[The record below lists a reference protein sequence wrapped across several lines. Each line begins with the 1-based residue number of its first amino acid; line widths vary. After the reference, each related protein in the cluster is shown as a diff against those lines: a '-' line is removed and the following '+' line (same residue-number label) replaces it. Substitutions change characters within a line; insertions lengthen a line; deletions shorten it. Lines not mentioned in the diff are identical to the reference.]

1 MNYDMNLIKYHK
13 NVFFRI
19 ASVILIV
26 CFTLFGFTACA
37 GTTDSKD
44 NNDDKRGSV
53 PADLYGQH
61 SESQGFLHCYKE
73 HGK

>member
-26 CFTLFGFTACA
+26 CFTLFWVY
-37 GTTDSKD
+37 
-44 NNDDKRGSV
+44 R
-53 PADLYGQH
+53 LRWY
-61 SESQGFLHCYKE
+61 Y
-73 HGK
+73 